1 MAELNKRRCLLFGA
15 DGQLGFE
22 LRRSLGTDFE
32 LHAYNRERCDLSN
45 SDAIQRVIRSV
56 QPTVIVNAAA
66 YTAVDRAES
75 EPALAQAINAD
86 AVAVMA
92 REAKALSAAFL
103 HYSTDYV
110 FSGEANP
117 PNLPSKQGRS
127 QSPFL
132 ERGMPAGQGDS
143 LRPYTEADHPDP
155 INAYGRS
162 KLAGEIA
169 VAEIM
174 GNHCPWWII
183 RTSWVYGL
191 HGSNFLKTMLK
202 LAQTRDSLNVV
213 ADQIGA
219 PTSAALIA
227 DISARLLQA
236 KPASGI
242 YHLTGAGQTSWHG
255 FAKAAIAHARKQGLQ
270 GPLNEDRIRP
280 ITSAEYPTPAKRPG
294 NSRLDCT
301 KLEQA
306 LSIRLPDWQ
315 QTVELTVDDLLES
328 GKV

>member
-1 MAELNKRRCLLFGA
+1 MAELNKPRCLLFGA

-22 LRRSLGTDFE
+22 LRHSLGTDFE

-45 SDAIQRVIRSV
+45 SDAIQRVFRSM
-56 QPTVIVNAAA
+56 QPSVIVNAAA

-92 REAKALSAAFL
+92 REAKAISAAFL

-110 FSGEANP
+110 FSGEAEHP
-117 PNLPSKQGRS
+117 YSES
-127 QSPFL
+127 
-132 ERGMPAGQGDS
+132 DS
-143 LRPYTEADHPDP
+143 PDP

-202 LAQTRDSLNVV
+202 LGQTRDSLNVV

-219 PTSAALIA
+219 PTSAAVIA

-255 FAKAAIAHARKQGLQ
+255 FAKAAIAHARKQGMQ
-270 GPLNEDRIRP
+270 GPLNEDRIQP

>member
-1 MAELNKRRCLLFGA
+1 MANLNKPRCLLFGA

-22 LRRSLGTDFE
+22 LRRALAAYFE

-56 QPTVIVNAAA
+56 QPAVIVNAAA
-66 YTAVDRAES
+66 YTAVDKAES
-75 EPALAQAINAD
+75 EPSMAQAINAA
-86 AVAVMA
+86 AVGIMA
-92 REAKALSAAFL
+92 EEAKAISAAFL

-110 FSGEANP
+110 FSGEAEHP
-117 PNLPSKQGRS
+117 YRESD
-127 QSPFL
+127 SP
-132 ERGMPAGQGDS
+132 A
-143 LRPYTEADHPDP
+143 P

-162 KLAGEIA
+162 KIDGEIA

-191 HGSNFLKTMLK
+191 HGSNFLKTILK

-242 YHLTGAGQTSWHG
+242 YHLTGAGQTSWYG
-255 FAKAAIAHARKQGLQ
+255 FAQAAIARARKQGQQ
-270 GPLNEDRIRP
+270 GSLNLDRIRP